1 MKPLAKKTNLKNQQ
15 RLMAAYRNFR
25 DCLPTLNSNPG
36 DRYSGP
42 RLMRG
47 TCSRVAPFDNDVALA
62 VTIDI
67 VTASGRK
74 ASVIVGLTGR
84 TPTLS
89 SRMIGNY
96 LELRVYLSEGIW
108 FADPDCPVVSWQRL
122 PTNGLFGPVAGAS
135 NPVRAK

>member
-62 VTIDI
+62 VTLDI
-67 VTASGRK
+67 VTAGRRK
-74 ASVIVGLTGR
+74 FSVIVGLTGR
-84 TPTLS
+84 MPTP
-89 SRMIGNY
+89 SRMVGKQ
-96 LELRVYLSEGIW
+96 LVLRVYRSERIH
-108 FADPDCPVVSWQRL
+108 FADPDCPVVSWQR
-122 PTNGLFGPVAGAS
+122 TASSKGLFGPVAVANLG
-135 NPVRAK
+135 RAK